1 MPSTTV
7 QSPPRQQTADLPAY
21 LADFA
26 CGGWLSGGGQ
36 CCRLER
42 VILFGSVA
50 RGEATP
56 DSDIDILVVAATVG
70 SRSTIRL
77 ATARRSVRDLR
88 YGLPISPL
96 VLTPEEMQERLER
109 RDPFITEIIA
119 TGIEL

>member
-1 MPSTTV
+1 MPSTV
-7 QSPPRQQTADLPAY
+7 AESPPRQQTADLPAA
-21 LADFA
+21 L
-26 CGGWLSGGGQ
+26 LT
-36 CCRLER
+36 RLRGMAER

-56 DSDIDILVVAATVG
+56 DSDIDILVVAAT
-70 SRSTIRL
+70 IEPLYQRL

-88 YGLPISPL
+88 YGRPISPL
-96 VLTPEEMQERLER
+96 MLTPEELQERLER

>member
-1 MPSTTV
+1 MPSTAV
-7 QSPPRQQTADLPAY
+7 QYPPRQQTAGRPAV
-21 LADFA
+21 L
-26 CGGWLSGGGQ
+26 LT
-36 CCRLER
+36 RLRGMAERWRTVLQAER

-50 RGEATP
+50 RGEETP
-56 DSDIDILVVAATVG
+56 DSDIDILVVAAT
-70 SRSTIRL
+70 TEPLYQRL

-96 VLTPEEMQERLER
+96 MLTPEELQERLER